1 MGNSIQA
8 MRFEMELRTYA
19 IATQKSYLTQ
29 VKLLESFCNKPCD
42 LISED
47 EIKQFL
53 HHRII
58 SGISYS
64 NVDIACNSFKVMFN
78 SVLNRNWSDQV
89 IVRPKKLKKLPVV
102 LSIEE
107 ISSILSFVE
116 NLKHRTI
123 LLTIYSA
130 GLRVSE
136 ALNLKLSDIDSSTM
150 RIKVV
155 HGKGGKDRFSL
166 LGEKNLLALRQY
178 FKLYRP
184 TTFLFPGLNPEKPMA
199 IRGVQTAFKLAKE
212 KAGISKNATVHT
224 LRHSFATHL
233 MDNGVDLRTIQV
245 LLGHSNIDT
254 TCIYLHLSTKRLA
267 SVKSPLDG
275 GDFHV

>member
-1 MGNSIQA
+1 
-8 MRFEMELRTYA
+8 
-19 IATQKSYLTQ
+19 
-29 VKLLESFCNKPCD
+29 
-42 LISED
+42 
-47 EIKQFL
+47 
-53 HHRII
+53 
-58 SGISYS
+58 
-64 NVDIACNSFKVMFN
+64 
-78 SVLNRNWSDQV
+78 
-89 IVRPKKLKKLPVV
+89 
-102 LSIEE
+102 
-107 ISSILSFVE
+107 
-116 NLKHRTI
+116 
-123 LLTIYSA
+123 
-130 GLRVSE
+130 
-136 ALNLKLSDIDSSTM
+136 M

-178 FKLYRP
+178 FKAYRP
-184 TTFLFPGLNPEKPMA
+184 TTFLFPGLDPEKPMA
-199 IRGVQTAFKLAKE
+199 IRGVQSAFKLAKE

-275 GDFHV
+275 GTFHV

>member
-1 MGNSIQA
+1 
-8 MRFEMELRTYA
+8 MELRTYA

-29 VKLLESFCNKPCD
+29 VKLLESFCSKPCD

-184 TTFLFPGLNPEKPMA
+184 TTFLFPGLDPEKSMA
-199 IRGVQTAFKLAKE
+199 IRGVQTTFKLAKE